1 MYGLQRQ
8 RGQGAESQ
16 HYCLSG
22 TDGAMVQ
29 IEELSKEDMGYDADV
44 EIVKPDQYEEPESE
58 TDGEEENA
66 GQDSEA
72 MENQLAVRLRK
83 LSCDIDHQEQEQQRS
98 PVGDGRSRKRMSKEM
113 QGDPGSSQL
122 HLSDFEVTE
131 LIDEL
136 EHGPPAKRRQ
146 RRSLRK
152 TTDRGLGRFY
162 DLMDYESSNSIID
175 SGADSPSSAAAGDAD
190 AMAMG

>member
-1 MYGLQRQ
+1 
-8 RGQGAESQ
+8 
-16 HYCLSG
+16 
-22 TDGAMVQ
+22 
-29 IEELSKEDMGYDADV
+29 MGYDADV

-58 TDGEEENA
+58 TDGEQDNTD
-66 GQDSEA
+66 QDSEA
-72 MENQLAVRLRK
+72 MENQLAVKLRK
-83 LSCDIDHQEQEQQRS
+83 LSCDIDHQEQQC
-98 PVGDGRSRKRMSKEM
+98 PPIGDGRSRKRMSKEM

-152 TTDRGLGRFY
+152 TTDRGLGRFC

-175 SGADSPSSAAAGDAD
+175 SGADTQSSAAAGDAD